1 MIEIVIRKGPS
12 DAIFLK
18 QVLSCVFIDF
28 CALIVLRS
36 LLIGAF
42 AHGLLLIVGARP
54 GCYLITGLGLDR
66 PQREESNFS
75 RHRVSNILNR
85 VDGLVLWMALRSADC
100 RRCIIA
106 AICAYIVDRRRP

>member
-1 MIEIVIRKGPS
+1 MAEGMVIYPLSLEVSELPLVIEIVIREGPS
-12 DAIFLK
+12 DAIFIK
-18 QVLSCVFIDF
+18 QDVLTCVFIDF

-36 LLIGAF
+36 LLVGAF

-54 GCYLITGLGLDR
+54 GCYLINGLGLDR

-85 VDGLVLWMALRSADC
+85 VDGLVLGMAL
-100 RRCIIA
+100 
-106 AICAYIVDRRRP
+106 